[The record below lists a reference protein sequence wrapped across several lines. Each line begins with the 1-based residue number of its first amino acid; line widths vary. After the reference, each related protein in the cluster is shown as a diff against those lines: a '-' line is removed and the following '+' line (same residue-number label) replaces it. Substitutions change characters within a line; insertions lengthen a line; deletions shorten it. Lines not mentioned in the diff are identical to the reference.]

1 MSTINI
7 ENLNKIYDNGFHAV
21 HDFNLNIKDKEF
33 IILVGPSGCG
43 KSTTLRMIAGLEDIS
58 GGKLIIND
66 QVCNKLSPRE
76 RGVSMC
82 FQSYA
87 LYPTMSV
94 YDNLAF
100 ALRIA
105 GFDEDEIEKR
115 VNDTAKM
122 LGIETYLARQP
133 KELSGGQ
140 QQRVALGRALIQNSR
155 VFLMDEPLSNLDAIQ
170 RVNMRS
176 EIRRIHNE
184 VGSTTIY
191 VTHDQIEAMTM
202 ADRIVVMKDGYI
214 QQIGTPKEL
223 YFEPRN
229 MFVAGFIGDPQMNF
243 IYGKVEGTDFISDE
257 GIKVSLAG
265 YDESKLESASKL
277 ERVVLGFR
285 PEHCELGVEK
295 RNNSFESSMLVE
307 VNELLGD
314 TMNIYGYFGTKNMV
328 IKCSP
333 FEKFEVNKEL
343 KFVVDYKNTILF
355 NAETEEIVFGGL
367 SKKIHEK
374 KESKIKIMQFGEGN
388 FLRAFTDWM
397 IQKMNDSGNYDGH
410 VVVVQPLDFGRVDD
424 LAKQDGL
431 YTLFL
436 QGIKDGKKVREHQV
450 IDVLD
455 DFINPYRDWEKYLK
469 YAESEDLE
477 IVVSNTTEAG
487 ITLDRSDINFDVTP
501 KTFPGKVVAL
511 LKHRY
516 EHFKGDRSKG
526 LGFVACELIDN
537 NGDEL
542 KRCVLELAKT
552 ASLSE
557 DFIAWVNEACHFTS
571 TLVDRIVPGF
581 PRDDFAKITRELGYV
596 DNNLVVGE
604 IFNLWCLR
612 KEPWIEE
619 HFPVNKCGENS
630 GVDARYVDDIKPYK
644 QRKVSIL
651 NGCHTTIVPV
661 SYLAGIDTVKES
673 IDNPVVGKFARDF
686 VYNEVIPTIDL
697 PHDDMVAFA
706 DSVFDRYL
714 NPFVRHELMSIAL
727 NSISKYKERV
737 LRTVKKYI
745 EIKNELPEHALFSLA
760 ALIKFYGGKRGEEDI
775 KLNDNP
781 EYLAFFADLYSKG
794 LSSKELVHSVLAN
807 KAFWGEDLTLIAGLE
822 DKVLANYDLICKK
835 GMKEALN
842 SKFGA

>member
-7 ENLNKIYDNGFHAV
+7 ENLNKIYDNGYHAV

-58 GGKLIIND
+58 SGKLFID
-66 QVCNKLSPRE
+66 DKLCNKLSPRE
-76 RGVSMC
+76 RGISMC

-105 GFDEDEIEKR
+105 GYDEDEIEREVDK
-115 VNDTAKM
+115 TAKM
-122 LGIETYLARQP
+122 LGIETYLGRKP
-133 KELSGGQ
+133 KALSGGQ
-140 QQRVALGRALIQNSR
+140 QQRVALGRALIQHSK

-202 ADRIVVMKDGYI
+202 ADRIIVMKDGYV

-223 YFEPRN
+223 YFSPRN

-243 IYGKVEGTDFISDE
+243 IYGKVEGSDFISED
-257 GIKVSLAG
+257 GVKVSLAG
-265 YDESKLESASKL
+265 FDESRLAAASKL
-277 ERVVLGFR
+277 EKVVLGFR
-285 PEHCELGVEK
+285 PEACELGKEK
-295 RNNSFESSMLVE
+295 SDDHSFEASMLVE
-307 VNELLGD
+307 VSEMLGD
-314 TMNIYGYFGTKNMV
+314 TVNIYGYFGKKNMA
-328 IKCSP
+328 IKCTP

-355 NAETEEIVFGGL
+355 NAKTEEIVFGEL

-374 KESKIKIMQFGEGN
+374 KTSKVKIMQFGEGN
-388 FLRAFTDWM
+388 FLRAFSDWM
-397 IQKMNDSGNYDGH
+397 IQKMNDSGVYDGH
-410 VVVVQPLDFGRVDD
+410 VVVVQPLEMGRVDD

-431 YTLFL
+431 YTLYL

-477 IVVSNTTEAG
+477 IVLSNTTEAG
-487 ITLDRSDINFDVTP
+487 ITLDPTDIDFTKTP
-501 KTFPGKVVAL
+501 HTFPGKVVAL

-516 EHFKGDRSKG
+516 EHFHGDKSKG
-526 LGFVACELIDN
+526 LGFIACELIDN

-542 KRCVLELAKT
+542 KKCVLELAKL
-552 ASLSE
+552 AKL
-557 DFIAWVNEACHFTS
+557 DDAFIAWVNEACHFTS
-571 TLVDRIVPGF
+571 TLVDRIVPGY
-581 PRDDFAKITRELGYV
+581 PRADIEKITSELGYV
-596 DNNLVVGE
+596 DSSIVVGE
-604 IFNLWCLR
+604 IFNLWCLK
-612 KEPWIEE
+612 KEAWIEE
-619 HFPVNKCGENS
+619 KFPVNKVG
-630 GVDARYVDDIKPYK
+630 GDVDARYVDDIKPYK

-661 SYLAGIDTVKES
+661 AYLSGIDAVKES
-673 IDNPVVGKFARDF
+673 VDHPVVGKFARDF

-697 PHDDMVAFA
+697 PHDDMVKFA
-706 DSVFDRYL
+706 NSVFERYE
-714 NPFVRHELMSIAL
+714 NPFVHHLLMSIAL
-727 NSISKYKERV
+727 NSISKYRERV
-737 LRTVKKYI
+737 LPTVKKYI
-745 EIKNELPEHALFSLA
+745 ARENKLPEHALFSLA
-760 ALIKFYGGKRGEEDI
+760 SLIKFYGGKRGEEDI
-775 KLNDNP
+775 ALNDNP
-781 EYLAFFADLYSKG
+781 EYLEFFKDVYSKG
-794 LSSKELVHSVLAN
+794 LSSKELVHAVLSN
-807 KAFWGEDLTLIAGLE
+807 TSFWGEDLTLIPGVE
-822 DKVLANYDLICKK
+822 DKVLECYDLISKK
-835 GMKEALN
+835 GMKEALK
-842 SKFGA
+842 KFGE

>member
-21 HDFNLNIKDKEF
+21 HDFNLDIKDKEF

-58 GGKLIIND
+58 GGKLFINNKL
-66 QVCNKLSPRE
+66 CNKLSPRE
-76 RGVSMC
+76 RGISMC

-87 LYPTMSV
+87 LYPTMTV

-115 VNDTAKM
+115 VEKTAKM

-133 KELSGGQ
+133 KALSGGQ
-140 QQRVALGRALIQNSR
+140 QQRVALGRALIQESK

-184 VGSTTIY
+184 VGATTIY

-202 ADRIVVMKDGYI
+202 ADRIVVMKDGYV

-223 YFEPRN
+223 YFAPRN

-243 IYGKVEGTDFISDE
+243 IYGKVEGTDFISED
-257 GIKVSLAG
+257 GIVVDLNG
-265 YDESKLESASKL
+265 YDESILLSANNLDK
-277 ERVVLGFR
+277 VVLGFR
-285 PEHCELGVEK
+285 PEACELGVEK
-295 RNNSFESSMLVE
+295 RPNSFEASMVVE
-307 VNELLGD
+307 VSEMLGD
-314 TMNIYGYFGTKNMV
+314 TLNIYGYFGKKNMA
-328 IKCSP
+328 IKCTP
-333 FEKFEVNKEL
+333 FEKYEVNKEL
-343 KFVVDYKNTILF
+343 KFVVDYKNAILF
-355 NAETEEIVFGGL
+355 NAKTEEIVFGEL
-367 SKKIHEK
+367 SKKIHPK

-388 FLRAFTDWM
+388 FLRAFSDWM
-397 IQKMNDSGNYDGH
+397 IQKMNDSKVYDGH
-410 VVVVQPLDFGRVDD
+410 VVVVQPLEFGRVSD

-431 YTLFL
+431 YTLYL
-436 QGIKDGKKVREHQV
+436 QGIKDGKKVREHEV

-455 DFINPYRDWEKYLK
+455 DFINPYKEWDKYLK

-477 IVVSNTTEAG
+477 IVLSNTTEAG
-487 ITLDRSDINFDVTP
+487 ISLDPNDIDFTTTP

-516 EHFKGDRSKG
+516 EHFNGDLSKG
-526 LGFVACELIDN
+526 LGFIACELIDN

-542 KRCVLELAKT
+542 KKCVIELSKIAK
-552 ASLSE
+552 L
-557 DFIAWVNEACHFTS
+557 DPKFIEWVENACHFTS
-571 TLVDRIVPGF
+571 TLVDRIVPGY
-581 PRDDFAKITRELGYV
+581 PKDEIEKITSELGYV
-596 DNNLVVGE
+596 DNSIVVGE
-604 IFNLWCLR
+604 IFHLWCLK

-619 HFPVNKCGENS
+619 HFPVNKA

-651 NGCHTTIVPV
+651 NGCHTCMVPV
-661 SYLAGIDTVKES
+661 SYLYGIDTVKES
-673 IDNPVVGKFARDF
+673 IENELVGKFAREF

-697 PHDDMVAFA
+697 PHEDMVNFA
-706 DSVFDRYL
+706 NSVFDRYS
-714 NPFVRHELMSIAL
+714 NPFVHHLLMSIAL

-737 LRTVKKYI
+737 LPTLKKYLVI
-745 EIKNELPEHALFSLA
+745 NGKLPEHPVFSLA
-760 ALIKFYGGKRGEEDI
+760 ALIKFYGGKRGNEDI
-775 KLNDNP
+775 ALKDNP
-781 EYLAFFADLYSKG
+781 EYLNFFKDLYSKD
-794 LSSKELVHSVLAN
+794 LNSSELVHSVLRN
-807 KAFWGEDLTLIAGLE
+807 EDMWGEDLTLIAGLE
-822 DKVLANYDLICKK
+822 DKVTNYYDLISKK

-842 SKFGA
+842 KFEG